1 MIIKIKNYSKRIVSI
16 ILLILIFLINLSIEY
31 SKYLDFIDEEIYET
45 KVEVLNIYEKP
56 TNNILRLKAQ
66 DFDFFVNINKSE
78 EIEKSDMLNMAIIS
92 LNISFWDYLKGFY
105 TTIIYFDK
113 IEKTP
118 KFIDKIIEK
127 INSNHEDEM
136 IKELFQTLFLGTTI
150 SKELRDICTNYGI
163 SHVIALSGFHLAVL
177 SFTIYWVLYFPYSF
191 FHQRYFSYRNKKYD
205 LILISLVFL
214 FYYLILT
221 DIIPSLLRAFVM
233 LVLTIYFLRSNIKI
247 VSYVNLFY
255 TFLIVIALFPKFLF
269 SLGFWFSI
277 IAVFYIFLFI
287 QYFKNLN
294 KYFQI
299 IFFNVWMFLVFNPI
313 VHYYFPQTTYEQFLS
328 IPINILFGI
337 FYVFEIFAHLFG
349 FGGYFDEYIKI
360 FLSYKMNVFNVVTPF
375 YFLVIY
381 MICSIAS
388 VFNKKAFLILNLFI
402 LIFNLY
408 LFNNFI
414 YFDFLKILTNN

>member
-1 MIIKIKNYSKRIVSI
+1 MIIKIQNYNKK
-16 ILLILIFLINLSIEY
+16 LALIFFLIFIFLINLSIEY
-31 SKYLDFIDEEIYET
+31 NKYLDFIDEEVYEV
-45 KVEVLNIYEKP
+45 KAEVLNIYEKP
-56 TNNILRLKAQ
+56 KNNILRLKTQ
-66 DFDFFVNINKSE
+66 NFDFFANIDKSE
-78 EIEKSDMLNMAIIS
+78 EVRKSEMLNIAIIS
-92 LNISFWDYLKGFY
+92 LNISFYDYLKGFY
-105 TTIIYFDK
+105 ATTIYFDK

-191 FHQRYFSYRNKKYD
+191 FHQKYFSYRNKKYD
-205 LILISLVFL
+205 LILISLVIL

-233 LVLTIYFLRSNIKI
+233 LILTIYFLRSNIKI
-247 VSYVNLFY
+247 VSYTNLFF

-313 VHYYFPQTTYEQFLS
+313 VHFYFPQTTHEQFLS
-328 IPINILFGI
+328 IIINILFPI
-337 FYVFEIFAHLFG
+337 FYVFEIVAHIFG
-349 FGGYFDEYIKI
+349 FAIYFDDFIKD
-360 FLSYKMNVFNVVTPF
+360 FLSYKMNVFSVETPF
-375 YFLVIY
+375 YFLLIY

-388 VFNKKAFLILNLFI
+388 VFNKKIFLILNI
-402 LIFNLY
+402 LIVIFNLY
-408 LFNNFI
+408 L
-414 YFDFLKILTNN
+414 YV

>member
-66 DFDFFVNINKSE
+66 DFDFFANIDKSE
-78 EIEKSDMLNMAIIS
+78 EIKKSDMLNMAIIS

-177 SFTIYWVLYFPYSF
+177 SFTIYWILYFPYSF

-328 IPINILFGI
+328 IIINILFAI
-337 FYVFEIFAHLFG
+337 FYVFEIIAHIFG
-349 FGGYFDEYIKI
+349 FAIYFDGFIKD
-360 FLSYKMNVFNVVTPF
+360 FLSYEMSVFIVKTPF
-375 YFLVIY
+375 YFLLIF
-381 MICSIAS
+381 MIFSFAS
-388 VFNKKAFLILNLFI
+388 VFNKKAFWSLNILVVA
-402 LIFNLY
+402 FNLY
-408 LFNNFI
+408 LYI
-414 YFDFLKILTNN
+414 Q

>member
-1 MIIKIKNYSKRIVSI
+1 MIIKFENYNKQLALTLF
-16 ILLILIFLINLSIEY
+16 LLFIFLINLSIEY
-31 SKYLDFIDEEIYET
+31 NKYLDLIDEEVYEV

-56 TNNILRLKAQ
+56 TNNILRLKSQ
-66 DFDFFVNINKSE
+66 NFDFFANINKSE
-78 EIEKSDMLNMAIIS
+78 DIKKSDMLSMAIIS
-92 LNISFWDYLKGFY
+92 LDVSFLDYLKGFY
-105 TTIIYFDK
+105 AKIIYFNK

-118 KFIDKIIEK
+118 KFIDKIIIK

-136 IKELFQTLFLGTTI
+136 IKELFQTLFLGTSI

-177 SFTIYWVLYFPYSF
+177 SFTIYWLLYFPYSF
-191 FHQRYFSYRNKKYD
+191 FHQRFFSYRNKKYD
-205 LILISLVFL
+205 LILISLVIL

-247 VSYVNLFY
+247 ISYTNLFF

-299 IFFNVWMFLVFNPI
+299 IFFDFWMFLVFNPI
-313 VHYYFPQTTYEQFLS
+313 VHFYFPQTTYEQFLS
-328 IPINILFGI
+328 IIINILFPI
-337 FYVFEIFAHLFG
+337 FYVFEIVAHIFG
-349 FGGYFDEYIKI
+349 FAIYFDGFIKD
-360 FLSYKMNVFNVVTPF
+360 FLSYKINVFSVETPF
-375 YFLVIY
+375 YFLLIY
-381 MICSIAS
+381 MIFSLAS
-388 VFNKKAFLILNLFI
+388 VFNKKVFWILNI
-402 LIFNLY
+402 LMIIFNLY
-408 LFNNFI
+408 LYI
-414 YFDFLKILTNN
+414 

>member
-66 DFDFFVNINKSE
+66 DFDFFANIDKSE
-78 EIEKSDMLNMAIIS
+78 EIKKSDMLNMAIIS

-105 TTIIYFDK
+105 TTIIYFDN

-255 TFLIVIALFPKFLF
+255 TFLIVVALFPKFLF

-328 IPINILFGI
+328 IIINILFAI
-337 FYVFEIFAHLFG
+337 FYVFEIIAHIFG
-349 FGGYFDEYIKI
+349 FAIYFDGFIKD
-360 FLSYKMNVFNVVTPF
+360 FLSYEMSVFIVKTPF
-375 YFLVIY
+375 YFLLIF
-381 MICSIAS
+381 MIFSFAS
-388 VFNKKAFLILNLFI
+388 VFNKKAFWSLNILVVA
-402 LIFNLY
+402 FNLY
-408 LFNNFI
+408 LYI
-414 YFDFLKILTNN
+414 Q

>member
-1 MIIKIKNYSKRIVSI
+1 MIIKLKNYNKK
-16 ILLILIFLINLSIEY
+16 LALIFFLIFIFLINLSIEY
-31 SKYLDFIDEEIYET
+31 NKYLDFIDEEVYEV
-45 KVEVLNIYEKP
+45 KAEVLNIYEKP
-56 TNNILRLKAQ
+56 KNNILRLKTQ
-66 DFDFFVNINKSE
+66 NFDFFANIDKSE
-78 EIEKSDMLNMAIIS
+78 EVRKSEMLNIAIIS
-92 LNISFWDYLKGFY
+92 LNISFYDYLKGFY
-105 TTIIYFDK
+105 ATTIYFDK

-191 FHQRYFSYRNKKYD
+191 FHQKYFSYRNKKYD
-205 LILISLVFL
+205 LILISLVIL

-233 LVLTIYFLRSNIKI
+233 LILTIYFLRSNIKI
-247 VSYVNLFY
+247 VSYTNLFF

-313 VHYYFPQTTYEQFLS
+313 VHFYFPQTTYEQFLS
-328 IPINILFGI
+328 IIINILFPI
-337 FYVFEIFAHLFG
+337 FYVFEIVAHIFG
-349 FGGYFDEYIKI
+349 FAIYFDDFIKD
-360 FLSYKMNVFNVVTPF
+360 FLSYKMNVFSVETPF
-375 YFLVIY
+375 YFLLIY

-388 VFNKKAFLILNLFI
+388 VFNKKIFLILNI
-402 LIFNLY
+402 LIVIFNLY
-408 LFNNFI
+408 L
-414 YFDFLKILTNN
+414 YV

>member
-1 MIIKIKNYSKRIVSI
+1 MIIKFENHNKQLALTLF
-16 ILLILIFLINLSIEY
+16 LLFIFLINLSIEY
-31 SKYLDFIDEEIYET
+31 NKYLDFIDEEVYEV
-45 KVEVLNIYEKP
+45 KAEVLNIYEKP
-56 TNNILRLKAQ
+56 TNNILRLKSQ
-66 DFDFFVNINKSE
+66 NFDFFANINKSE
-78 EIEKSDMLNMAIIS
+78 DIKKSDMLSMAIIS
-92 LNISFWDYLKGFY
+92 LDVSFLDYLKGFY
-105 TTIIYFDK
+105 AKIIYFNK

-118 KFIDKIIEK
+118 KFIDKIIIK

-136 IKELFQTLFLGTTI
+136 IKELFQTLFLGTSI

-177 SFTIYWVLYFPYSF
+177 SFTIYWLLYFPYSF
-191 FHQRYFSYRNKKYD
+191 FHQRFFSYRNKKYD
-205 LILISLVFL
+205 LILISLVIL

-247 VSYVNLFY
+247 ISYTNLFF

-299 IFFNVWMFLVFNPI
+299 IFFDFWMFLVFNPI
-313 VHYYFPQTTYEQFLS
+313 VHFYFPQTTYEQFLS
-328 IPINILFGI
+328 IIINILFAI
-337 FYVFEIFAHLFG
+337 FYVFEIVAHIFEFAI
-349 FGGYFDEYIKI
+349 YFDGFIKD
-360 FLSYKMNVFNVVTPF
+360 FLSYKMNVFSVETPF
-375 YFLVIY
+375 YFLLIY
-381 MICSIAS
+381 MIFSLAS
-388 VFNKKAFLILNLFI
+388 VFNKKVFWILNI
-402 LIFNLY
+402 LMIIFNLY
-408 LFNNFI
+408 LYI
-414 YFDFLKILTNN
+414 

>member
-1 MIIKIKNYSKRIVSI
+1 MIIKIQNYNKK
-16 ILLILIFLINLSIEY
+16 LALIFFLIFIFLINLSIEY
-31 SKYLDFIDEEIYET
+31 NKYLDFIDEEVYEV
-45 KVEVLNIYEKP
+45 KAEVLNIYEKP
-56 TNNILRLKAQ
+56 KNNILRLKTQ
-66 DFDFFVNINKSE
+66 NFDFFANIDKSE
-78 EIEKSDMLNMAIIS
+78 EVRKSEMLNIAIIS
-92 LNISFWDYLKGFY
+92 LNISFYDYLKGFY
-105 TTIIYFDK
+105 ATTIYFDK

-191 FHQRYFSYRNKKYD
+191 FHQKYFSYRNKKYD
-205 LILISLVFL
+205 LILISLVIL

-233 LVLTIYFLRSNIKI
+233 LILTIYFLRSNIKI
-247 VSYVNLFY
+247 VSYTNLFF

-313 VHYYFPQTTYEQFLS
+313 VHFYFPQTTYEQFLS
-328 IPINILFGI
+328 IIINILFPI
-337 FYVFEIFAHLFG
+337 FYVFEIVAHIFG
-349 FGGYFDEYIKI
+349 FAIYFDDFIKD
-360 FLSYKMNVFNVVTPF
+360 FLSYKMNVFSVETPF
-375 YFLVIY
+375 YFLLIY

-388 VFNKKAFLILNLFI
+388 VFNKKIFLILNI
-402 LIFNLY
+402 LIVIFNLY
-408 LFNNFI
+408 V
-414 YFDFLKILTNN
+414 YVQ

>member
-1 MIIKIKNYSKRIVSI
+1 MIIKIQNYNKK
-16 ILLILIFLINLSIEY
+16 LALIFFLIFIFLINLSIEY
-31 SKYLDFIDEEIYET
+31 NKYLDFIDEEVYEV
-45 KVEVLNIYEKP
+45 KAEVLNIYEKP
-56 TNNILRLKAQ
+56 KNNILRLKTQ
-66 DFDFFVNINKSE
+66 NFDFFANIDKSE
-78 EIEKSDMLNMAIIS
+78 EVRKSEMLNIAIIS
-92 LNISFWDYLKGFY
+92 LDISFYDYLKGFY
-105 TTIIYFDK
+105 ATTIYFDK

-205 LILISLVFL
+205 LILISLIFL

-255 TFLIVIALFPKFLF
+255 TFLIVIAFFPKFLF

-313 VHYYFPQTTYEQFLS
+313 VHFYFPQTTYEQFLS
-328 IPINILFGI
+328 IIINILFAI
-337 FYVFEIFAHLFG
+337 FYVFEIVAHIFG
-349 FGGYFDEYIKI
+349 FAIYFDGFIKD
-360 FLSYKMNVFNVVTPF
+360 FLSYKMNVFSVETPF
-375 YFLVIY
+375 YFLLIY
-381 MICSIAS
+381 MIFSLIS
-388 VFNKKAFLILNLFI
+388 VFNKKAFWILNI
-402 LIFNLY
+402 LLITFNLY
-408 LFNNFI
+408 V
-414 YFDFLKILTNN
+414 YVQ

>member
-1 MIIKIKNYSKRIVSI
+1 MIIKIQNYNKK
-16 ILLILIFLINLSIEY
+16 LALIFFLIFIFLINLSIEY
-31 SKYLDFIDEEIYET
+31 NKYLDFIDEEVYEV
-45 KVEVLNIYEKP
+45 KAEVLNIYEKP
-56 TNNILRLKAQ
+56 KNNILRLKTQ
-66 DFDFFVNINKSE
+66 NFDFFANIDKSE
-78 EIEKSDMLNMAIIS
+78 EVRKSEMLNIAIIS
-92 LNISFWDYLKGFY
+92 LNISFYDYLKGFY
-105 TTIIYFDK
+105 ATTIYFDK

-205 LILISLVFL
+205 LILISLVIL

-233 LVLTIYFLRSNIKI
+233 LILTIYFLRSNIKI
-247 VSYVNLFY
+247 VSYTNLFF

-313 VHYYFPQTTYEQFLS
+313 VHFYFPQTTYEQFLS
-328 IPINILFGI
+328 IIINILFPI
-337 FYVFEIFAHLFG
+337 FYVFEIVAHIFG
-349 FGGYFDEYIKI
+349 FAIYFDDFIKD
-360 FLSYKMNVFNVVTPF
+360 FLSYKMNVFSVETPF
-375 YFLVIY
+375 YFLLIY

-388 VFNKKAFLILNLFI
+388 VFNKKIFLILNI
-402 LIFNLY
+402 LIVIFNLY
-408 LFNNFI
+408 L
-414 YFDFLKILTNN
+414 YV

>member
-16 ILLILIFLINLSIEY
+16 ILLIFIFLINLSIEY

-45 KVEVLNIYEKP
+45 KVEILNIYEKP

-66 DFDFFVNINKSE
+66 DFDFFANIDKSE
-78 EIEKSDMLNMAIIS
+78 EIKKSDMLNMAIVS

-247 VSYVNLFY
+247 VSYINLFY

-313 VHYYFPQTTYEQFLS
+313 VHFYFPQTTYEQFLS
-328 IPINILFGI
+328 IIINILFAI
-337 FYVFEIFAHLFG
+337 FYVFEIVAHIFG
-349 FGGYFDEYIKI
+349 FAIYFDGFIKD
-360 FLSYKMNVFNVVTPF
+360 FLSYEMNVFIVKTPF

-381 MICSIAS
+381 IFVSFASI
-388 VFNKKAFLILNLFI
+388 FNKNIFLIMNILMIFFNLF
-402 LIFNLY
+402 LY
-408 LFNNFI
+408 S
-414 YFDFLKILTNN
+414 

>member
-1 MIIKIKNYSKRIVSI
+1 MIIKIQNYNKK
-16 ILLILIFLINLSIEY
+16 LALIFFLIFIFLINLSIEY
-31 SKYLDFIDEEIYET
+31 NKYLDFIDEEVYEV
-45 KVEVLNIYEKP
+45 KAEVLNIYEKP
-56 TNNILRLKAQ
+56 KNNILRLKTQ
-66 DFDFFVNINKSE
+66 NFDFFANIDKSE
-78 EIEKSDMLNMAIIS
+78 EVRKSEMLNIAIIS
-92 LNISFWDYLKGFY
+92 LNISFYDYLKGFY
-105 TTIIYFDK
+105 ATTIYFDK

-191 FHQRYFSYRNKKYD
+191 FHQKYFSYRNKKYD
-205 LILISLVFL
+205 LILISLVIL

-247 VSYVNLFY
+247 VSYTNLFF

-313 VHYYFPQTTYEQFLS
+313 VHFYFPQTTYEQFLS
-328 IPINILFGI
+328 IIINILFPI
-337 FYVFEIFAHLFG
+337 FYVFEIVAHIFG
-349 FGGYFDEYIKI
+349 FAIYFDDFIKD
-360 FLSYKMNVFNVVTPF
+360 FLSYKMNVFSVETPF
-375 YFLVIY
+375 YFLLIY

-388 VFNKKAFLILNLFI
+388 VFNKKIFLILNI
-402 LIFNLY
+402 LIVIFNLY
-408 LFNNFI
+408 L
-414 YFDFLKILTNN
+414 YV

>member
-1 MIIKIKNYSKRIVSI
+1 MIIKLKNYNKQII
-16 ILLILIFLINLSIEY
+16 ATFILLFIFVINLSIEY
-31 SKYLDFIDEEIYET
+31 SKYLDFIDEEVYET

-56 TNNILRLKAQ
+56 TNNVLRLKAQ
-66 DFDFFVNINKSE
+66 NFNFFANIDKSE
-78 EIEKSDMLNMAIIS
+78 DIKKTDILNIAIIS
-92 LNISFWDYLKGFY
+92 FNVSFYDYLKGFY
-105 TTIIYFDK
+105 AKTIYY
-113 IEKTP
+113 EKLERTP
-118 KFIDKIIEK
+118 KVIDKIIEK
-127 INSNHEDEM
+127 IDLNHQDAM
-136 IKELFQTLFLGTTI
+136 IKELFQTLFLGTSI

-163 SHVIALSGFHLAVL
+163 AHVIALSGFHLAVL
-177 SFTIYWVLYFPYSF
+177 SFTIYWVLYYPYSF
-191 FHQRYFSYRNKKYD
+191 IHQKYLPFRNKKYD
-205 LILISLVFL
+205 LILISIVFL

-233 LVLTIYFLRSNIKI
+233 LILTIYFLRSNIKI
-247 VSYVNLFY
+247 ITYMNLYF
-255 TFLIVIALFPKFLF
+255 TFLIVIAFFPQFLF

-287 QYFKNLN
+287 QYFKDLN
-294 KYFQI
+294 KFFLI
-299 IFFNVWMFLVFNPI
+299 IFFDFWMFLVFNPI
-313 VHYYFPQTTYEQFLS
+313 VHFYFPQTTYEQFLS

>member
-1 MIIKIKNYSKRIVSI
+1 MRFLVL
-16 ILLILIFLINLSIEY
+16 LLILIFLINLSIEY
-31 SKYLDFIDEEIYET
+31 NKYLDFIDEEIYET
-45 KVEVLNIYEKP
+45 KVEILNIYEKP

-66 DFDFFVNINKSE
+66 NFDFFANIDKSE
-78 EIEKSDMLNMAIIS
+78 DIKKFDVLNMTIAS

-105 TTIIYFDK
+105 TKAIYFDK
-113 IEKTP
+113 IERTP
-118 KFIDKIIEK
+118 KFIDKIIVK
-127 INSNHEDEM
+127 INSNHEDEI
-136 IKELFQTLFLGTTI
+136 IKELFQTLFLGTSI

-163 SHVIALSGFHLAVL
+163 SHVVALSGFHLAVL

-191 FHQRYFSYRNKKYD
+191 FHQRYFLYRNKKYD

-247 VSYVNLFY
+247 VSYTNLFF

-299 IFFNVWMFLVFNPI
+299 IFFDFWMFLVFNPI
-313 VHYYFPQTTYEQFLS
+313 VHFYFPQTTYEQFLS
-328 IPINILFGI
+328 IIINILFAI
-337 FYVFEIFAHLFG
+337 FYVFEIVAHIFEFAI
-349 FGGYFDEYIKI
+349 YFDGFIKD
-360 FLSYKMNVFNVVTPF
+360 FLSYKMNVFSVETPF
-375 YFLVIY
+375 YFLLIY
-381 MICSIAS
+381 MIFSLAS
-388 VFNKKAFLILNLFI
+388 VFNKKAFWILNI
-402 LIFNLY
+402 LLITFNLY
-408 LFNNFI
+408 V
-414 YFDFLKILTNN
+414 YVQ

>member
-1 MIIKIKNYSKRIVSI
+1 MIIKIQNYNKK
-16 ILLILIFLINLSIEY
+16 LALIFFLIFIFLINLSIEY
-31 SKYLDFIDEEIYET
+31 NKYLDFIDEEVYEV
-45 KVEVLNIYEKP
+45 KAEVLNIYEKP
-56 TNNILRLKAQ
+56 KNNILRLKTQ
-66 DFDFFVNINKSE
+66 NFDFFANIDKSE
-78 EIEKSDMLNMAIIS
+78 EVRKSEMLNIAIIS
-92 LNISFWDYLKGFY
+92 LNISFYDYLKGFY
-105 TTIIYFDK
+105 ATTIYFDK

-191 FHQRYFSYRNKKYD
+191 FHQKYFSYRNKKYD
-205 LILISLVFL
+205 LILISLVIL

-233 LVLTIYFLRSNIKI
+233 LILTIYFLRSNIKI
-247 VSYVNLFY
+247 VSYTNLFF

-313 VHYYFPQTTYEQFLS
+313 VHFYFPQTTYEQFLS
-328 IPINILFGI
+328 IIINILFPI
-337 FYVFEIFAHLFG
+337 FYVFEIVAHIFG
-349 FGGYFDEYIKI
+349 FAIYFDDFIKD
-360 FLSYKMNVFNVVTPF
+360 FLSYKMNVFSVETPF
-375 YFLVIY
+375 YFLLIY
-381 MICSIAS
+381 MIFSLIS
-388 VFNKKAFLILNLFI
+388 VFNKKAFWILNI
-402 LIFNLY
+402 LLITFNLY
-408 LFNNFI
+408 V
-414 YFDFLKILTNN
+414 YVQ

>member
-1 MIIKIKNYSKRIVSI
+1 MIIKFENYNKQLALTLF
-16 ILLILIFLINLSIEY
+16 LLFIFLINLSIEY
-31 SKYLDFIDEEIYET
+31 NKYLDLIDEEVYEV

-56 TNNILRLKAQ
+56 TNNILRLKSQ
-66 DFDFFVNINKSE
+66 NFDFFANINKSE
-78 EIEKSDMLNMAIIS
+78 DIKKSDMLSMAIIS
-92 LNISFWDYLKGFY
+92 LDVSFLDYLKGFY
-105 TTIIYFDK
+105 AKIIYFNK

-118 KFIDKIIEK
+118 KFIDKIIIK

-136 IKELFQTLFLGTTI
+136 IKELFQTLFLGTSI

-177 SFTIYWVLYFPYSF
+177 SFTIYWLLYFPYSF
-191 FHQRYFSYRNKKYD
+191 FHQRFFSYRNKKYD
-205 LILISLVFL
+205 LILISLVIL

-247 VSYVNLFY
+247 ISYTNLFF

-299 IFFNVWMFLVFNPI
+299 IFFDFWMFLVFNPI
-313 VHYYFPQTTYEQFLS
+313 VHFYFPQTTYEQFLS
-328 IPINILFGI
+328 IIINILFAI
-337 FYVFEIFAHLFG
+337 FYVFEIVAHIFG
-349 FGGYFDEYIKI
+349 FAIYFDGFIKD
-360 FLSYKMNVFNVVTPF
+360 FLSYEMNVFIVKTPF

-381 MICSIAS
+381 IFVSFASI
-388 VFNKKAFLILNLFI
+388 FNKNIFLIMNILMIFFNLF
-402 LIFNLY
+402 LY
-408 LFNNFI
+408 S
-414 YFDFLKILTNN
+414 

>member
-16 ILLILIFLINLSIEY
+16 ILLIFIFLINLSIEY

-45 KVEVLNIYEKP
+45 KVEILNIYEKP

-66 DFDFFVNINKSE
+66 DFDFFANIDKSE
-78 EIEKSDMLNMAIIS
+78 EIKKSDMLNMAIVS

-177 SFTIYWVLYFPYSF
+177 SFTIYWILYFPYSF

-233 LVLTIYFLRSNIKI
+233 LVFLRSNIKI

-255 TFLIVIALFPKFLF
+255 TFLIVIAFFPKFLF

-313 VHYYFPQTTYEQFLS
+313 VHFYFPQTTYEQFLS
-328 IPINILFGI
+328 IIINILFAI
-337 FYVFEIFAHLFG
+337 FYVFEIVAHIFG
-349 FGGYFDEYIKI
+349 FAIYFDGFIKD
-360 FLSYKMNVFNVVTPF
+360 FLSYEMNVFIVKTPF

-381 MICSIAS
+381 IFVSFASI
-388 VFNKKAFLILNLFI
+388 FNKNIFLIMNILMIFLNLF
-402 LIFNLY
+402 LY
-408 LFNNFI
+408 S
-414 YFDFLKILTNN
+414 

>member
-66 DFDFFVNINKSE
+66 DFDFFANIDKSE
-78 EIEKSDMLNMAIIS
+78 EIKKSDMLNMAIIS

-105 TTIIYFDK
+105 TTIIYFDN

-255 TFLIVIALFPKFLF
+255 TFLIVVALFPKFLF

-328 IPINILFGI
+328 IIINILFAI
-337 FYVFEIFAHLFG
+337 FYVFEIIAHTFG
-349 FGGYFDEYIKI
+349 FAIYFDGFIKE
-360 FLSYKMNVFNVVTPF
+360 FLSYEMSVFIVKTPF

-381 MICSIAS
+381 IFVSFASI
-388 VFNKKAFLILNLFI
+388 FNKNIFWIMNILMIFFNLF
-402 LIFNLY
+402 LY
-408 LFNNFI
+408 I
-414 YFDFLKILTNN
+414 

>member
-1 MIIKIKNYSKRIVSI
+1 MIINIKNYNKEFLV
-16 ILLILIFLINLSIEY
+16 ILLLFFVFIINISIEY
-31 SKYLDFIDEEIYET
+31 SKYLDFIDEEIYEV
-45 KVEVLNIYEKP
+45 KAEVLNIYEKP

-66 DFDFFVNINKSE
+66 NFDFFVNIDTSEDVKKSE
-78 EIEKSDMLNMAIIS
+78 VLNIAIIS
-92 LNISFWDYLKGFY
+92 LNISFWNYLKGFY
-105 TTIIYFDK
+105 ATTIYFDK

-136 IKELFQTLFLGTTI
+136 IKELFQTLFLGTSI

-177 SFTIYWVLYFPYSF
+177 SFTIYWILYFPYSF
-191 FHQRYFSYRNKKYD
+191 FHQRFFSYRNKKYD
-205 LILISLVFL
+205 LILISLVIL

-233 LVLTIYFLRSNIKI
+233 LVITIYFLRSNIKI
-247 VSYVNLFY
+247 VSYTNLFF
-255 TFLIVIALFPKFLF
+255 TFLIVVALFPKFLF

-299 IFFNVWMFLVFNPI
+299 IFFDFWMFLVFNPI
-313 VHYYFPQTTYEQFLS
+313 VHFYFPQTTYEQFLS
-328 IPINILFGI
+328 IPINILFAI
-337 FYVFEIFAHLFG
+337 FYVFEIIAHIFG
-349 FGGYFDEYIKI
+349 FAIYFDGFIKD
-360 FLSYKMNVFNVVTPF
+360 FLSYQMNVFNVETPL
-375 YFLVIY
+375 YFLLIY
-381 MICSIAS
+381 MVLSFAS
-388 VFNKKAFLILNLFI
+388 VFNKKVFICLNILMV
-402 LIFNLY
+402 IFNFYLY
-408 LFNNFI
+408 L
-414 YFDFLKILTNN
+414 

>member
-16 ILLILIFLINLSIEY
+16 ILLIFIFLINLSIEY

-45 KVEVLNIYEKP
+45 KVEILNIYEKP

-66 DFDFFVNINKSE
+66 DFDFFANIDKSE
-78 EIEKSDMLNMAIIS
+78 EIKKSDMLNMAIVS

-177 SFTIYWVLYFPYSF
+177 SFTIYWILYFPYSF

-255 TFLIVIALFPKFLF
+255 TFLIVIAFFPKFLF

-313 VHYYFPQTTYEQFLS
+313 VHFYFPQTTYEQFLS
-328 IPINILFGI
+328 IIINILFAI
-337 FYVFEIFAHLFG
+337 FYVFEIVAHIFG
-349 FGGYFDEYIKI
+349 FAIYFDGFIKD
-360 FLSYKMNVFNVVTPF
+360 FLSYEMNVFIVKTPF

-381 MICSIAS
+381 IFVSFASI
-388 VFNKKAFLILNLFI
+388 FNKNIFLIMNILMIFFNLF
-402 LIFNLY
+402 LY
-408 LFNNFI
+408 S
-414 YFDFLKILTNN
+414 

>member
-66 DFDFFVNINKSE
+66 DFDFFVNIDKSE
-78 EIEKSDMLNMAIIS
+78 EIKKSDMLNMAIIS

-247 VSYVNLFY
+247 VSYINLFY

-328 IPINILFGI
+328 IIINILFAI
-337 FYVFEIFAHLFG
+337 FYVFEIIAHIFG
-349 FGGYFDEYIKI
+349 FAIYFDGFIKE
-360 FLSYKMNVFNVVTPF
+360 FLSYEMSVFIVKTPF
-375 YFLVIY
+375 YFLLIF
-381 MICSIAS
+381 MIFSFAS
-388 VFNKKAFLILNLFI
+388 VFNKKAFWSLNILVAA
-402 LIFNLY
+402 FNLY
-408 LFNNFI
+408 LYI
-414 YFDFLKILTNN
+414 Q

>member
-1 MIIKIKNYSKRIVSI
+1 MIIKIQNYNKK
-16 ILLILIFLINLSIEY
+16 LALIFFLIFIFLINLSIEY
-31 SKYLDFIDEEIYET
+31 NKYLDFIDEEVYEV
-45 KVEVLNIYEKP
+45 KAEVLNIYEKP
-56 TNNILRLKAQ
+56 KNNILRLKTQ
-66 DFDFFVNINKSE
+66 NFDFFANIDKSE
-78 EIEKSDMLNMAIIS
+78 EVRKSEMLNIAIIS
-92 LNISFWDYLKGFY
+92 LNISFYDYLKGFY
-105 TTIIYFDK
+105 ATTIYFDK

-191 FHQRYFSYRNKKYD
+191 FHQKYFSYRNKKYD
-205 LILISLVFL
+205 LILISLVIL

-233 LVLTIYFLRSNIKI
+233 LILTIYFLRSNIKI
-247 VSYVNLFY
+247 VSYTNLFF

-313 VHYYFPQTTYEQFLS
+313 VHFYFPQTTYEQFLS
-328 IPINILFGI
+328 IIINILFPI
-337 FYVFEIFAHLFG
+337 FYVFEIVAHIFG
-349 FGGYFDEYIKI
+349 FAIYFDGFIKD
-360 FLSYKMNVFNVVTPF
+360 FLSYGMNVFIVKTPF
-375 YFLVIY
+375 YFL
-381 MICSIAS
+381 
-388 VFNKKAFLILNLFI
+388 
-402 LIFNLY
+402 
-408 LFNNFI
+408 
-414 YFDFLKILTNN
+414 

>member
-31 SKYLDFIDEEIYET
+31 SKYLDFIDEEIYEI

-118 KFIDKIIEK
+118 KLIDKIIEK

-205 LILISLVFL
+205 LILISLVSV
-214 FYYLILT
+214 T
-221 DIIPSLLRAFVM
+221 C
-233 LVLTIYFLRSNIKI
+233 
-247 VSYVNLFY
+247 
-255 TFLIVIALFPKFLF
+255 
-269 SLGFWFSI
+269 
-277 IAVFYIFLFI
+277 
-287 QYFKNLN
+287 
-294 KYFQI
+294 
-299 IFFNVWMFLVFNPI
+299 FLVSF
-313 VHYYFPQTTYEQFLS
+313 
-328 IPINILFGI
+328 
-337 FYVFEIFAHLFG
+337 
-349 FGGYFDEYIKI
+349 
-360 FLSYKMNVFNVVTPF
+360 
-375 YFLVIY
+375 
-381 MICSIAS
+381 
-388 VFNKKAFLILNLFI
+388 
-402 LIFNLY
+402 
-408 LFNNFI
+408 
-414 YFDFLKILTNN
+414 

>member
-1 MIIKIKNYSKRIVSI
+1 MIIKIQNYNKK
-16 ILLILIFLINLSIEY
+16 LALIFFLIFIFLINLSIEY
-31 SKYLDFIDEEIYET
+31 NKYLDFIDEEVYEV
-45 KVEVLNIYEKP
+45 KAEVLNIYEKP
-56 TNNILRLKAQ
+56 KNNILRLKTEN
-66 DFDFFVNINKSE
+66 FDFFTNIDKSE
-78 EIEKSDMLNMAIIS
+78 DVKKSDMLSIAIIS
-92 LNISFWDYLKGFY
+92 LDVSFYDYLEGFY
-105 TTIIYFDK
+105 ATTIYFDK

-191 FHQRYFSYRNKKYD
+191 FHQKYFSYRNKKYD
-205 LILISLVFL
+205 LILISLVIL

-233 LVLTIYFLRSNIKI
+233 LILTIYFLRSNIKI
-247 VSYVNLFY
+247 VSYTNLFF

-313 VHYYFPQTTYEQFLS
+313 VHFYFPQTTYEQFLS
-328 IPINILFGI
+328 IIINILFPI
-337 FYVFEIFAHLFG
+337 FYVFEIVAHIFG
-349 FGGYFDEYIKI
+349 FAIYFDDFIKD
-360 FLSYKMNVFNVVTPF
+360 FLSYKMNVFSVETPF
-375 YFLVIY
+375 YFLLIY

-388 VFNKKAFLILNLFI
+388 VFNKKIFLILNI
-402 LIFNLY
+402 LIVIFNLY
-408 LFNNFI
+408 L
-414 YFDFLKILTNN
+414 YV

>member
-1 MIIKIKNYSKRIVSI
+1 MIIKIQNYNKK
-16 ILLILIFLINLSIEY
+16 LALIFFLIFIFLINLSIEY
-31 SKYLDFIDEEIYET
+31 NKYLDFIDEEVYEV
-45 KVEVLNIYEKP
+45 KAEVLNIYEKP
-56 TNNILRLKAQ
+56 KNNILRLKTQ
-66 DFDFFVNINKSE
+66 NFDFFANIDKSE
-78 EIEKSDMLNMAIIS
+78 EVRKSEMLNIAIIS
-92 LNISFWDYLKGFY
+92 LNISFYDYLKGFY
-105 TTIIYFDK
+105 ATTIYFDK

-127 INSNHEDEM
+127 INSNHENEM

-191 FHQRYFSYRNKKYD
+191 FHQKYFSYRNKKYD
-205 LILISLVFL
+205 LILISLVIL

-233 LVLTIYFLRSNIKI
+233 LILTIYFLRSNIKI
-247 VSYVNLFY
+247 VSYTNLFF

-313 VHYYFPQTTYEQFLS
+313 VHFYFPQTTYEQFLS
-328 IPINILFGI
+328 IIINILFPI
-337 FYVFEIFAHLFG
+337 FYVFEIVAHIFG
-349 FGGYFDEYIKI
+349 FAIYFDGFIKD
-360 FLSYKMNVFNVVTPF
+360 FLSYKMNVFSVETPF
-375 YFLVIY
+375 YFLLIY
-381 MICSIAS
+381 MIFSFAS
-388 VFNKKAFLILNLFI
+388 VFNKKAFWSLNILVVL
-402 LIFNLY
+402 FNLY
-408 LFNNFI
+408 LHLRF
-414 YFDFLKILTNN
+414 

>member
-1 MIIKIKNYSKRIVSI
+1 MIIKIQNYNKK
-16 ILLILIFLINLSIEY
+16 LALIFFLIFIFLINLSIEY
-31 SKYLDFIDEEIYET
+31 NKYLDFIDEEVYEV
-45 KVEVLNIYEKP
+45 KAEVLNIYEKP
-56 TNNILRLKAQ
+56 KNNILRLKTQ
-66 DFDFFVNINKSE
+66 NFDFFANIDKSE
-78 EIEKSDMLNMAIIS
+78 EVRKSEMLNIAIIS
-92 LNISFWDYLKGFY
+92 LNISFYDYLKGFY
-105 TTIIYFDK
+105 ATTIYFDK

-191 FHQRYFSYRNKKYD
+191 FHQKYFSYRNKKYD
-205 LILISLVFL
+205 LILISLVIL

-233 LVLTIYFLRSNIKI
+233 LILTIYFLRSNIKI
-247 VSYVNLFY
+247 VSYTNLFF

-313 VHYYFPQTTYEQFLS
+313 VHFYFPQTTYEQFLS
-328 IPINILFGI
+328 IIINILFPI
-337 FYVFEIFAHLFG
+337 FYVFEIVAHIFG
-349 FGGYFDEYIKI
+349 FAIYFDDFIKD
-360 FLSYKMNVFNVVTPF
+360 FLSYKMNVFSVETPF
-375 YFLVIY
+375 YFLLIY

-388 VFNKKAFLILNLFI
+388 VFNKKIFLLLNILI
-402 LIFNLY
+402 VIFNLY
-408 LFNNFI
+408 L
-414 YFDFLKILTNN
+414 YG

>member
-1 MIIKIKNYSKRIVSI
+1 
-16 ILLILIFLINLSIEY
+16 
-31 SKYLDFIDEEIYET
+31 
-45 KVEVLNIYEKP
+45 
-56 TNNILRLKAQ
+56 
-66 DFDFFVNINKSE
+66 
-78 EIEKSDMLNMAIIS
+78 
-92 LNISFWDYLKGFY
+92 
-105 TTIIYFDK
+105 
-113 IEKTP
+113 
-118 KFIDKIIEK
+118 
-127 INSNHEDEM
+127 M

-163 SHVIALSGFHLAVL
+163 SHVVALSGFHLAVL

-191 FHQRYFSYRNKKYD
+191 FHQRYFLYRNKKYD

-247 VSYVNLFY
+247 VSYTNLFF

-299 IFFNVWMFLVFNPI
+299 IFFDFWMFLVFNPI
-313 VHYYFPQTTYEQFLS
+313 VHFYFPQTTYEQFLS
-328 IPINILFGI
+328 IIINILFAI
-337 FYVFEIFAHLFG
+337 FYVFEIVAHIFG
-349 FGGYFDEYIKI
+349 FAIYFDGFIKD
-360 FLSYKMNVFNVVTPF
+360 FLSYKMNVFSVETPF
-375 YFLVIY
+375 YFLLIY
-381 MICSIAS
+381 MIFSLAS
-388 VFNKKAFLILNLFI
+388 VFNKKAFWILNI
-402 LIFNLY
+402 LLITFNLY
-408 LFNNFI
+408 V
-414 YFDFLKILTNN
+414 YVQ

>member
-1 MIIKIKNYSKRIVSI
+1 MIIKIQNYNKK
-16 ILLILIFLINLSIEY
+16 LALIFFLIFIFLINLSIEY
-31 SKYLDFIDEEIYET
+31 NKYLDFIDEEVYEV
-45 KVEVLNIYEKP
+45 KAEVLNIYEKP
-56 TNNILRLKAQ
+56 KNNILRLKTQ
-66 DFDFFVNINKSE
+66 NFDFFANIDKSE
-78 EIEKSDMLNMAIIS
+78 EVRKSEMLNIAIIS
-92 LNISFWDYLKGFY
+92 LNISFYDYLKGFY
-105 TTIIYFDK
+105 ATTIYFDK

-191 FHQRYFSYRNKKYD
+191 FHQKYFSYRNKKYD
-205 LILISLVFL
+205 LILISLVIL

-233 LVLTIYFLRSNIKI
+233 LILTIYFLRSNIKI
-247 VSYVNLFY
+247 VSYTNLFF

-313 VHYYFPQTTYEQFLS
+313 VHFYFPQTTYEQFLS
-328 IPINILFGI
+328 IIINILFPI
-337 FYVFEIFAHLFG
+337 FYVFEIVAHIFG
-349 FGGYFDEYIKI
+349 FAIYFDDFIKD
-360 FLSYKMNVFNVVTPF
+360 FLSYKMNVFSVETPF
-375 YFLVIY
+375 YFLLIY

-388 VFNKKAFLILNLFI
+388 VFNKKIFLILNI
-402 LIFNLY
+402 LIVIFNLY
-408 LFNNFI
+408 L
-414 YFDFLKILTNN
+414 YV

>member
-1 MIIKIKNYSKRIVSI
+1 MIIKIQNYNKK
-16 ILLILIFLINLSIEY
+16 LALIFFLIFIFLINLSIEY
-31 SKYLDFIDEEIYET
+31 NKYLDFIDEEVYEV
-45 KVEVLNIYEKP
+45 KAEVLNIYEKP
-56 TNNILRLKAQ
+56 KNNILRLKTQ
-66 DFDFFVNINKSE
+66 NFDFFANIDKSE
-78 EIEKSDMLNMAIIS
+78 EVRKSEMLNIAIIS
-92 LNISFWDYLKGFY
+92 LNISFYDYLKGFY
-105 TTIIYFDK
+105 ATTIYFDK

-205 LILISLVFL
+205 LILISLIFL

-247 VSYVNLFY
+247 VSYTNLFF

-313 VHYYFPQTTYEQFLS
+313 VHFYFPQTTYEQFLS
-328 IPINILFGI
+328 IIINILFAI
-337 FYVFEIFAHLFG
+337 FYIFEIVAHIFG
-349 FGGYFDEYIKI
+349 FAIYFDGFIKD
-360 FLSYKMNVFNVVTPF
+360 FLSYKMNVFSIETPF
-375 YFLVIY
+375 YFLLIY
-381 MICSIAS
+381 MILSFASI
-388 VFNKKAFLILNLFI
+388 FNKKVFFCLNILI
-402 LIFNLY
+402 LIFNFYLY
-408 LFNNFI
+408 L
-414 YFDFLKILTNN
+414 

>member
-31 SKYLDFIDEEIYET
+31 SKYLDFIEEEIYET

-66 DFDFFVNINKSE
+66 DFDFFANIDKSE
-78 EIEKSDMLNMAIIS
+78 EIKKSDMLNMAIVS

-177 SFTIYWVLYFPYSF
+177 SFTIYWILYFPYSF

-328 IPINILFGI
+328 IIINILFAI
-337 FYVFEIFAHLFG
+337 FYVFEIIAHIFG
-349 FGGYFDEYIKI
+349 FAIYFDGFIKD
-360 FLSYKMNVFNVVTPF
+360 FLSYEMSVFIVKTPF
-375 YFLVIY
+375 YFLLIF
-381 MICSIAS
+381 MIFSFAS
-388 VFNKKAFLILNLFI
+388 VFNKKAFWSLNILVVA
-402 LIFNLY
+402 FNLY
-408 LFNNFI
+408 LYI
-414 YFDFLKILTNN
+414 Q